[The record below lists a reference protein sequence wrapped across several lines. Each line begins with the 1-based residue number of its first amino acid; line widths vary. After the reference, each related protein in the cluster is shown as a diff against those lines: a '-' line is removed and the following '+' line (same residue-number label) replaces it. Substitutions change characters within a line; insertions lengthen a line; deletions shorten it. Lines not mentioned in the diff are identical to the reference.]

1 MQGTSHSGVKYVLQR
16 PPVCTS
22 TLLSSLLTRESL
34 TCDPVRELGEKMG
47 GAGEEEPV
55 KKGNG
60 RGGSTGGGA
69 KKIAGVRKQQQQS
82 QLLEIPEEGGLS
94 TSLTDDYLKAVPRLK
109 VEWPVDGDDDEE
121 EGGVGRRMPRY
132 YG

>member
-1 MQGTSHSGVKYVLQR
+1 
-16 PPVCTS
+16 
-22 TLLSSLLTRESL
+22 
-34 TCDPVRELGEKMG
+34 MG

-60 RGGSTGGGA
+60 RDGSTGGGAA
-69 KKIAGVRKQQQQS
+69 KKIAGVRKQQQS

-109 VEWPVDGDDDEE
+109 VEWPVDGDDDDE
-121 EGGVGRRMPRY
+121 EGGTGRRMPRY
-132 YG
+132 SG

>member
-1 MQGTSHSGVKYVLQR
+1 
-16 PPVCTS
+16 
-22 TLLSSLLTRESL
+22 
-34 TCDPVRELGEKMG
+34 MG
-47 GAGEEEPV
+47 GAGEEESV

-69 KKIAGVRKQQQQS
+69 KKIAGVRKQQQP

-109 VEWPVDGDDDEE
+109 VEWPVDGDDDDE
-121 EGGVGRRMPRY
+121 EGGAGRRMPRY
-132 YG
+132 SG

>member
-1 MQGTSHSGVKYVLQR
+1 
-16 PPVCTS
+16 
-22 TLLSSLLTRESL
+22 
-34 TCDPVRELGEKMG
+34 MG

-69 KKIAGVRKQQQQS
+69 AKKIAGVRKQQQP

-109 VEWPVDGDDDEE
+109 VEWPMDGDDDEE

-132 YG
+132 SG

>member
-1 MQGTSHSGVKYVLQR
+1 
-16 PPVCTS
+16 
-22 TLLSSLLTRESL
+22 
-34 TCDPVRELGEKMG
+34 MG

-60 RGGSTGGGA
+60 RGGSTGGGAA

-132 YG
+132 RGRSKETLFCY